1 MLSMYHLPHSLEQL
15 DFCIHINLLL
25 PDLSLG
31 TGTLPYLH
39 STPLL
44 ALQVEFFTAV

>member
-1 MLSMYHLPHSLEQL
+1 MVSMNHLPHLLEQL
-15 DFCIHINLLL
+15 EFCIHINLL

-39 STPLL
+39 SMLLL